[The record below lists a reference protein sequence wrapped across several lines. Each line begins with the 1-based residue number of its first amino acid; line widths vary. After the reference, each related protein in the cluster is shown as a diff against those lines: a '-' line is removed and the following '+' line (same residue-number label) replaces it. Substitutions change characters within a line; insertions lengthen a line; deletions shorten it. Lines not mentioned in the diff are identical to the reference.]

1 MSTVVFSGAV
11 KIFFGQIWLT
21 PSNR

>member
-1 MSTVVFSGAV
+1 MSMVVFSGAV